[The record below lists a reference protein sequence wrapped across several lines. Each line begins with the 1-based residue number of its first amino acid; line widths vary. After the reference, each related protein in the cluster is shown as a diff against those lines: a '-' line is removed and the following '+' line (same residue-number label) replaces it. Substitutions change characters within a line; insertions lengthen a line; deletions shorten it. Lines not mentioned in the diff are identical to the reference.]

1 MNPDT
6 SAPQDRGFP
15 TTLAAGWTSGYYIT
29 RALAPAP
36 GLPPPRC
43 VNDDAVWVLSSA
55 KPGNGIPQLL
65 SDNVRVVAAPTPIPC
80 APLAARLRA
89 RAHLTTLRPHPH
101 ADASQL
107 EEFWQSDGT
116 APHVISIQFRRRTAL
131 SELAFYVDHAADES
145 YTPKTVSLRAGSL
158 HHDLEELRRF
168 ELPGPPAAGP
178 GAGPVGWV
186 RVPLGDPT
194 GKGVNRFLRTWYL
207 QLMVMGMHA
216 NGRDLHIRCSAWDP
230 HRHHTRARTHIH
242 ARVQPSRAH
251 FSRHSP
257 NTPPTCAWAVKAL
270 GPDTRGVAP
279 GGTAERAVVA
289 GDAEEGPAELGLEGL
304 AGLIV
309 R

>member
-1 MNPDT
+1 M
-6 SAPQDRGFP
+6 
-15 TTLAAGWTSGYYIT
+15 
-29 RALAPAP
+29 
-36 GLPPPRC
+36 
-43 VNDDAVWVLSSA
+43 
-55 KPGNGIPQLL
+55 
-65 SDNVRVVAAPTPIPC
+65 
-80 APLAARLRA
+80 
-89 RAHLTTLRPHPH
+89 
-101 ADASQL
+101 
-107 EEFWQSDGT
+107 
-116 APHVISIQFRRRTAL
+116 
-131 SELAFYVDHAADES
+131 DHGADES

-230 HRHHTRARTHIH
+230 HRHHRHTRARTHIH

-257 NTPPTCAWAVKAL
+257 NTPPTCAWQLKRLGQTRAGWRRAAPLSAL
-270 GPDTRGVAP
+270 LSRGTQRRGPPSWDWRGS
-279 GGTAERAVVA
+279 
-289 GDAEEGPAELGLEGL
+289 LGSL
-304 AGLIV
+304 
-309 R
+309 